1 MKSIPLSEV
10 PERLDSLVDQSA
22 LEPIFL
28 ESKSE
33 CVAVLISH
41 NRYEVLMDALET
53 LEDIASLD
61 EFRGYELESD
71 VVEQDGPLIDLSD
84 PANAELLAEVR
95 KDLGLD

>member
-1 MKSIPLSEV
+1 
-10 PERLDSLVDQSA
+10 
-22 LEPIFL
+22 
-28 ESKSE
+28 
-33 CVAVLISH
+33 
-41 NRYEVLMDALET
+41 MDALET

>member
-41 NRYEVLMDALET
+41 DRYEVLMDALET
-53 LEDIASLD
+53 LEDIANL
-61 EFRGYELESD
+61 EEILGNELESE
-71 VVEQDGPLIDLSD
+71 VVKQEGPLIDLND

>member
-41 NRYEVLMDALET
+41 DRYEVLMDALET
-53 LEDIASLD
+53 LEDIAYLE
-61 EFRGYELESD
+61 EFLGNELESE
-71 VVEQDGPLIDLSD
+71 VVKQEGPLIDLND

>member
-10 PERLDSLVDQSA
+10 PARLDSLVEQSA

-28 ESKSE
+28 ESQSG
-33 CVAVLISH
+33 CVAVMISH
-41 NRYEVLMDALET
+41 DRYEVLMDVLET

-61 EFRGYELESD
+61 EFLGNELESD
-71 VVEQDGPLIDLSD
+71 VVKQDGPLIDLSD